1 MEQAQIQKLKINAT
15 NIKNSLTG
23 YNNQLIK
30 LRRDEFRFAF
40 TEDKRKKLRKKEE
53 KLESKTPIQKPL
65 DVIKSKILS
74 GPMSFFDKVKEFF
87 GIVFLGLLIN
97 NLPKIINGLKKF
109 FTENK
114 WIIDA
119 IKLTIKLLGDG
130 IMGMIWLVTEYP
142 KAVQKSMMNELKW
155 AKKEFDKIIDIV
167 DNAYKIWSN
176 FYNPSPNSTQSSSP
190 STSQG
195 SQAASQYQQPTSNTP
210 SGSSSSPP
218 QKFSR
223 GGTVRKP
230 SGSKP
235 VEKQKTKS
243 TITGTFRGATPTPMG
258 KKAIESTNAFETFA
272 TVAEQV
278 KEHSVLLDGKGGVNE
293 NFTDVNESFNQFL
306 ISLREREDKTPVS
319 PGPGGSPPRGTP
331 PGSTAPSI
339 PGNGKISGGAL
350 VTQRND
356 PDGQDSG
363 IDIALRDSS
372 GGFGIGALIK
382 NPFESLKITST
393 GFQGSGSGSRGKG
406 FGLYVTGEAVVDG
419 KRYELL
425 VAHLDKVHVK
435 RGDVI
440 SGGDS
445 IGTQGISG
453 HATGPHVSTHINALD
468 GGNAQSILN
477 AVEKSW
483 VNGTLIKSQ
492 NMKPGKGAV
501 NPIANNKASK
511 ISQSPEDS
519 LMAMGGVDFFIT
531 QVIEKPVPLP
541 MPMPVRV
548 NSNSE
553 SSNNFIPE
561 INPLLL
567 V

>member
-1 MEQAQIQKLKINAT
+1 MEQTQIQKLKINAT
-15 NIKNSLTG
+15 NIKNTLTF
-23 YNNQLIK
+23 YNNQSIK
-30 LRRDEFRFAF
+30 LRKDEFRFSF
-40 TEDKRKKLRKKEE
+40 TEEKKKKLREKEQKIETKEVIQQPLE
-53 KLESKTPIQKPL
+53 K
-65 DVIKSKILS
+65 IKSKILA

-87 GIVFLGLLIN
+87 GIIFLGLVIN
-97 NLPKIINGLKKF
+97 NLPTIISK
-109 FTENK
+109 
-114 WIIDA
+114 
-119 IKLTIKLLGDG
+119 
-130 IMGMIWLVTEYP
+130 VTEVGKTLINVVNSIIKVVEATVNGVNGFISIIRNFP
-142 KAVQKSMMNELKW
+142 ETTKRKLIEEKDKLENFIFEL
-155 AKKEFDKIIDIV
+155 DKIIDPMNREYTKL
-167 DNAYKIWSN
+167 DRDLKSK
-176 FYNPSPNSTQSSSP
+176 STNSTPQDNT
-190 STSQG
+190 STNNPDETQ
-195 SQAASQYQQPTSNTP
+195 NT
-210 SGSSSSPP
+210 
-218 QKFSR
+218 QKKSR

-306 ISLREREDKTPVS
+306 ISLREREDKSPVPPGP

-372 GGFGIGALIK
+372 GGYGIGALIK
-382 NPFESLKITST
+382 NPFESLKITGT

-453 HATGPHVSTHINALD
+453 RATGPHVSTHVNALD

-483 VNGTLIKSQ
+483 TNGTLIKSQ

-519 LMAMGGVDFFIT
+519 LMAMGGVDFFFT
-531 QVIEKPVPLP
+531 QIIEKPVPLP
-541 MPMPVRV
+541 MPIPMRV
-548 NSNSE
+548 NSSSE
-553 SSNNFIPE
+553 SSNNSLPE

-567 V
+567 I

>member
-1 MEQAQIQKLKINAT
+1 MEQTQIQKLKINAT
-15 NIKNSLTG
+15 NIKNTLTF
-23 YNNQLIK
+23 YNNQSIK
-30 LRRDEFRFAF
+30 LRKDEFRFSF
-40 TEDKRKKLRKKEE
+40 TEEKKKKLREKEQKIETKEVIQQPLE
-53 KLESKTPIQKPL
+53 K
-65 DVIKSKILS
+65 IKSKILA

-87 GIVFLGLLIN
+87 GIIFLGLVIN
-97 NLPKIINGLKKF
+97 NLPTIISK
-109 FTENK
+109 
-114 WIIDA
+114 
-119 IKLTIKLLGDG
+119 
-130 IMGMIWLVTEYP
+130 VTEVGKTLINVVNSIIKVVEATVNGVNGFISIIRNFP
-142 KAVQKSMMNELKW
+142 ETTKRKLIEEKDKLENFIFEL
-155 AKKEFDKIIDIV
+155 DKIIDPMNREYTKL
-167 DNAYKIWSN
+167 DRDLKSK
-176 FYNPSPNSTQSSSP
+176 STNSTPQDNT
-190 STSQG
+190 STNNPDETQ
-195 SQAASQYQQPTSNTP
+195 NT
-210 SGSSSSPP
+210 
-218 QKFSR
+218 QKKSR

-306 ISLREREDKTPVS
+306 ISLREREDKSPVPPGP

-372 GGFGIGALIK
+372 GGYGIGALIK
-382 NPFESLKITST
+382 NPFESLKITGT

-453 HATGPHVSTHINALD
+453 RATGPHVSTHVNALD

-483 VNGTLIKSQ
+483 TNGTLIKSQ

-519 LMAMGGVDFFIT
+519 LMAMGGVDFFFT
-531 QVIEKPVPLP
+531 QIIEKPVPLP
-541 MPMPVRV
+541 MPIPMRV
-548 NSNSE
+548 NSSSE
-553 SSNNFIPE
+553 SSNNSLPE

>member
-1 MEQAQIQKLKINAT
+1 MEQTQIQKLKINAT

-23 YNNQLIK
+23 YNKQLIK

-53 KLESKTPIQKPL
+53 KLESKTPIQQPQ
-65 DVIKSKILS
+65 DVIKSKILA

-109 FTENK
+109 FTDNK

-119 IKLTIKLLGDG
+119 VKLTIKLLGDG

-142 KAVQKSMMNELKW
+142 KAVQKSMMNELEW
-155 AKKEFDKIIDIV
+155 AKKEFDRVGDIL
-167 DNAYKIWSN
+167 DNAYKVWSN
-176 FYNPSPNSTQSSSP
+176 FYNPSPSPTSSSSP

-195 SQAASQYQQPTSNTP
+195 SQGTQSYQPTNS

-223 GGTVRKP
+223 GGTVKP
-230 SGSKP
+230 SRSKP
-235 VEKQKTKS
+235 AEKQTTKS

-258 KKAIESTNAFETFA
+258 KKAIESTNSFETFA

-293 NFTDVNESFNQFL
+293 NFNKVNESFNQFL
-306 ISLREREDKTPVS
+306 ISLEKKEKDKTP
-319 PGPGGSPPRGTP
+319 TP
-331 PGSTAPSI
+331 PGKPPGSSGPPAGSSIPSI

-356 PDGQDSG
+356 PDGEQTG
-363 IDIALRDSS
+363 IDIALKDSS
-372 GGFGIGALIK
+372 GGYGIGALIK
-382 NPFESLKITST
+382 NPFESLKITGT
-393 GFQGSGSGSRGKG
+393 GFQGSGSGESGSG

-425 VAHLDKVHVK
+425 VGHLDKKYVK

-453 HATGPHVSTHINALD
+453 SATGPHVSTHINALD
-468 GGNAQSILN
+468 GGNPQSVLN
-477 AVEKSW
+477 AIERSW
-483 VNGTLIKSQ
+483 INGTLIKSQ
-492 NMKPGKGAV
+492 NMKPGNGGV
-501 NPIANNKASK
+501 TPLISNKK
-511 ISQSPEDS
+511 IGQSPEDS
-519 LMAMGGVDFFIT
+519 LLAMGGGVDFLIT
-531 QVIEKPVPLP
+531 QIIEKPVPF
-541 MPMPVRV
+541 PMPVRV

-553 SSNNFIPE
+553 LSNNFIPE

-567 V
+567 S